1 MGVHMDNLG
10 YLLHKLSV
18 MTKTELSNQL
28 KQYEL
33 TAQQWSV
40 LKDISLHPEGT
51 TPAMIANRLLS
62 DRPTVSG
69 IIKRLL
75 EKKLIVTTHNP
86 SDKRSLLIFLTD
98 ETKKSIP
105 KMENISDDVIQ
116 DAITNIPNN
125 DVQTTIRVL
134 QNMIANLKM
143 K

>member
-1 MGVHMDNLG
+1 MKNLG
-10 YLLHKLSV
+10 YLLHKISV

-28 KQYEL
+28 KKYEL

-51 TPAMIANRLLS
+51 TPAMIANRLFS
-62 DRPTVSG
+62 DRPTVTG

-75 EKKLIVTTHNP
+75 QKKLIVTTQNLN
-86 SDKRSLLIFLTD
+86 DKRSLLIFLTD
-98 ETKKSIP
+98 EAKYLVPEI
-105 KMENISDDVIQ
+105 ENISENVI
-116 DAITNIPNN
+116 DATVANIPRD

-134 QNMIANLKM
+134 QNMIENLNM

>member
-1 MGVHMDNLG
+1 MDNLG

>member
-1 MGVHMDNLG
+1 MDNLG
-10 YLLHKLSV
+10 YLLHKISV

-51 TPAMIANRLLS
+51 TPAMIADRLLS

-69 IIKRLL
+69 IVKRLL

-98 ETKKSIP
+98 ETKNLIP
-105 KMENISDDVIQ
+105 KIENISDDVIK
-116 DAITNIPNN
+116 DATADISKN
-125 DVQTTIRVL
+125 DVQTTMRVL
-134 QNMIANLKM
+134 QHMIANLKM